1 MCRVCKKML
10 WSIKNCWIWWH
21 ECFFFLVILSEL
33 IIITCVIR
41 FGRFVRVLKDQWK
54 C

>member
-1 MCRVCKKML
+1 M
-10 WSIKNCWIWWH
+10 
-21 ECFFFLVILSEL
+21 FFFLFMLSEQ
-33 IIITCVIR
+33 IITCVIR